1 LFRRDEPA
9 MKATFSFTLTVR
21 SQPATCHSFSRL
33 ATCRSLAHS
42 LPRVTHSLILCRVFT
57 RPLSIGA
64 GGDDRS
70 IKHAY
75 RLVRA
80 VGEARRLEDSGVR
93 QVMHHVD
100 LPRCVRIY
108 EPYHRT
114 EPDKTI
120 KVAPR
125 VTQPCHVS
133 LSHSVSRSKPCV
145 ALSSCHVSLCLV
157 YII

>member
-1 LFRRDEPA
+1 

-100 LPRCVRIY
+100 LPRCVHI
-108 EPYHRT
+108 YHRT

-120 KVAPR
+120 KVAPPR

-133 LSHSVSRSKPCV
+133 LSHSVSQSV
-145 ALSSCHVSLCLV
+145 DLNHASLCRPATCHSALCTSYRCV
-157 YII
+157 RGG